1 MGILNDLTIKYDVD
15 ALELGYTQHYNQLL
29 SEVRDDFTKV
39 LEIGVETG
47 RSHRLWLEYF
57 RNAKVYGYD
66 IFKYGYDELQRLQE
80 GNPFLDRS
88 VMFKGDQ
95 SNVEDLNRFKS
106 EHGGDFDMIIDDGG
120 HTMEQMQTS
129 LNHLWDSVK
138 PGGIYVIEDLH
149 SCSGQ
154 WPELYGYEVIQ
165 DGDTLT
171 TDLLSSLE
179 NNDDEVT
186 ETNYIPAGVIS
197 KIRSEMEWCQTKIGV
212 ERYTNKKGQT
222 YHWPTTLS
230 FMRKNI

>member
-1 MGILNDLTIKYDVD
+1 MGTLNDLTIKYDVD
-15 ALELGYTQHYNQLL
+15 ALELGYTQHYDQLL
-29 SEVRDDFTKV
+29 SEVRNDFTKV

-57 RNAKVYGYD
+57 PNAKIYGYD
-66 IFKYGYDELQRLQE
+66 IFEYGYDELQRLQKD
-80 GNPFLDRS
+80 NPFLDRS

-95 SNVEDLNRFKS
+95 SNVEDLNRFKL
-106 EHGGDFDMIIDDGG
+106 EHGGDFNMIIDDGG

-179 NNDDEVT
+179 NNDDSVT
-186 ETNYIPAGVIS
+186 ETNYIPAKVVS
-197 KIRSEMEWCQTKIGV
+197 KIRNEIEWCHTKIGV
-212 ERYTNKKGQT
+212 ERYTNQKGQT

-230 FMRKNI
+230 FMRKKI